1 MPKRDAEPV
10 APEPPKTELEEIQ
23 IQTNNVQNQVRCER
37 FFLILITQCLFD
49 SSLYIYYGIF
59 F

>member
-23 IQTNNVQNQVRCER
+23 IQTNNVQNQVR
-37 FFLILITQCLFD
+37 
-49 SSLYIYYGIF
+49 S
-59 F
+59 